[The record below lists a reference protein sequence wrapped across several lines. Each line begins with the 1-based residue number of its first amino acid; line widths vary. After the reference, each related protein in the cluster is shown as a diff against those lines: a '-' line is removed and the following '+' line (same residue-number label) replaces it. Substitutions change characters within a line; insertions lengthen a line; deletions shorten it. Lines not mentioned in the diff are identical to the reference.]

1 MSARP
6 TWAKW
11 VTRVSLVIG
20 LVALVVTIRNL
31 GLDKIGEYFRR
42 IGWWWFAVI
51 ALEILV
57 TSLDATA
64 IRCFLSPE
72 SQKVKLRSTLLAQL
86 AGRSINAVTP
96 SGNLGEVVKST
107 VLTEHVSQSRAVAT
121 ILLYNVVSFSVE
133 LMVVAVA
140 APFLALL
147 VPMPSGLTWL
157 FLVAGAVCLVLS
169 IGIYALVRRGM
180 LSSVARVALRLRLVS
195 KARHARWEERLRS
208 VDDKVRLV
216 AGASARDRMLGIAL
230 VTMSRLTSMGL
241 SLMVFHAIGGEL
253 TAGFIAG
260 YTVGGVVVYMVAT
273 LVPMGLGVSEG
284 GFAGLFKALGED
296 PVKGTTLVLARRV
309 TLVLYAATGLLLMTA
324 SETVKRARAR
334 QRTVAAGEQ
343 KLPVTVPDSG
353 V

>member
-11 VTRVSLVIG
+11 VTRISLVIG
-20 LVALVVTIRNL
+20 IVALVFTIRNL
-31 GLDKIGEYFRR
+31 GLDTIGTYFRR
-42 IGWWWFAVI
+42 IGWWWFGVI
-51 ALEILV
+51 ALEVTV
-57 TSLDATA
+57 TSMDAIA

-72 SQKVKLRSTLLAQL
+72 SDKVRLRSTLLAQL

-96 SGNLGEVVKST
+96 SGNLGEVVKSS

-133 LMVVAVA
+133 LLVVAVA

-157 FLVAGAVCLVLS
+157 FLIAGFACLVLS

-180 LSSVARVALRLRLVS
+180 LSSIARTALRLRLIS
-195 KARHARWEERLRS
+195 KARHARWQDKLRA

-216 AGASARDRMLGIAL
+216 AGARTRDRVLGIGL
-230 VTMSRLTSMGL
+230 VTLSRLTSMTL
-241 SLMVFHAIGGEL
+241 SLMIFHAIGGEL
-253 TAGFIAG
+253 TVGFIAG
-260 YTVGGVVVYMVAT
+260 YTVGGFVVYMVAT
-273 LVPMGLGVSEG
+273 LVPMGLGISEG
-284 GFAGLFKALGED
+284 GYAGLFKALGED
-296 PVKGTTLVLARRV
+296 PAKGATLVLARRV
-309 TLVLYAATGLLLMTA
+309 TLALYAATGLVLMTV

-334 QRTVAAGEQ
+334 QRTARAAEQ
-343 KLPVTVPDSG
+343 KLPVTVPESG

>member
-11 VTRVSLVIG
+11 VTRISLLIG
-20 LVALVVTIRNL
+20 IVALVITIKNL
-31 GLDKIGEYFRR
+31 GLDTIAEQFRL

-51 ALEILV
+51 ALEIAI
-57 TSLDATA
+57 TSMDATA
-64 IRCFLSPE
+64 IRCFMSPE
-72 SQKVKLRSTLLAQL
+72 SDRIKLRSTLLAQL

-96 SGNLGEVVKST
+96 GGNLGEVVKSS

-133 LMVVAVA
+133 LLVVAVA

-157 FLVAGAVCLVLS
+157 FLIAGAACLVIS
-169 IGIYALVRRGM
+169 IGIYAFVRRGM
-180 LSSVARVALRLRLVS
+180 LSSLARLALRLRLIS
-195 KARHARWEERLRS
+195 KARHARWDGKLRAI
-208 VDDKVRLV
+208 DDKVRLV
-216 AGASARDRMLGIAL
+216 AGARTRDRVLGIAL
-230 VTMSRLTSMGL
+230 VTLSRLTSMTL

-253 TAGFIAG
+253 TLGFIAG
-260 YTVGGVVVYMVAT
+260 YTVGGFVVYMVST

-284 GFAGLFKALGED
+284 GFAGLVKALGGD
-296 PVKGTTLVLARRV
+296 WRKGATMVLARRV
-309 TLVLYAATGLLLMTA
+309 TLVLYAATGLVLMTVN
-324 SETVKRARAR
+324 ETVKRARAR
-334 QRTVAAGEQ
+334 QRTAEQ